1 MMAQEEKEIWI
12 LDQATLL
19 QWGQQAD
26 GLPQLLFLKPASGIL
41 PHLHAALLPQKLC
54 FTGCFA
60 FQPLYIP
67 PDFFFLLTPHPHSLL
82 CCALCTLS
90 WGEDEENRKNSWSG
104 AGGGERMRYKG
115 YVIGLKGGASRHS
128 CQWSSRHALE
138 KRDVSEDKI
147 ICIFPGL
154 LWLSF
159 HIHPLLLLIYLFVY
173 YCY

>member
-54 FTGCFA
+54 FTGCFE

-67 PDFFFLLTPHPHSLL
+67 PLLFFPPHTSSTLSPLL
-82 CCALCTLS
+82 C
-90 WGEDEENRKNSWSG
+90 
-104 AGGGERMRYKG
+104 
-115 YVIGLKGGASRHS
+115 I
-128 CQWSSRHALE
+128 
-138 KRDVSEDKI
+138 
-147 ICIFPGL
+147 
-154 LWLSF
+154 
-159 HIHPLLLLIYLFVY
+159 VY
-173 YCY
+173 TQLGRR